1 VVHLIDTANTVHNFY
16 IIMDYCNGGS
26 LSDLLKKKKMLPETE
41 ALGIL
46 KQIALAFVQ
55 LDSLTNSSGTKSYA
69 IMHRDLKPAN
79 ILFHDGKVK
88 IIDFGF
94 GKIVSAVVKEVKMKQ
109 TFLGT
114 PLYSCP

>member
-1 VVHLIDTANTVHNFY
+1 
-16 IIMDYCNGGS
+16 
-26 LSDLLKKKKMLPETE
+26 MLPETE